1 VLKDIKLAWTIIILW
16 GFTAH
21 LGHCSTLLEY
31 WDSDKENK
39 NTANISPRDTADP
52 YFSGD
57 TEPSST
63 LKLFFSCPSSTIYY
77 KEIRSIAIQCSNGQ
91 TLETSDWRTGTWLP
105 FVKFGTQEAMELR
118 IKVSDC
124 PVTLTI
130 SCLSTFYFLE
140 NIRKRGCTDPGKF
153 LSDYKPWSDR
163 QSISTTLTAK
173 DLFYEDG
180 DPIYSCLYFRSSGP
194 KLKGVSY
201 EMT

>member
-1 VLKDIKLAWTIIILW
+1 MFKGIKLISTIFILLVP
-16 GFTAH
+16 AH
-21 LGHCSTLLEY
+21 VSHCATLLEY

-39 NTANISPRDTADP
+39 NTANISPRGAADP
-52 YFSGD
+52 YFSSD
-57 TEPSST
+57 PEPCAT
-63 LKLFFSCPSSTIYY
+63 LNLFFSCPSSTAYY

-91 TLETSDWRTGTWLP
+91 TLETSAWHMGIWLP
-105 FVKFGTQEAMELR
+105 FVKFGTQETMELR

-153 LSDYKPWSDR
+153 LSDYKPWSDS

-194 KLKGVSY
+194 ELRNVKY
-201 EMT
+201 EMM